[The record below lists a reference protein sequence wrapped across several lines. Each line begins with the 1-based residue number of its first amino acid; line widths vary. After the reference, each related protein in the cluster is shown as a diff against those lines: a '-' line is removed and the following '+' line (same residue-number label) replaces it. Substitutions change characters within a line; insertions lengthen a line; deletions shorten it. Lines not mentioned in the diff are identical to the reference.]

1 MTGRSR
7 GRVRVVHC
15 SDPLP
20 EGRVSIRREEHDV
33 ACCRLAEADA
43 PLRHDRDQAWRDF
56 VAWRGNYDAVLRRF
70 ASLCWAP
77 DAPWSSDRAIRFHR
91 ALISRRRARIYGD
104 LP

>member
-1 MTGRSR
+1 
-7 GRVRVVHC
+7 V
-15 SDPLP
+15 
-20 EGRVSIRREEHDV
+20 
-33 ACCRLAEADA
+33 
-43 PLRHDRDQAWRDF
+43 
-56 VAWRGNYDAVLRRF
+56 NYDAVLRRF